1 MELWERSA
9 TLELLEG
16 LLVESTRSGRVAVVA
31 GEAGIG
37 KSVLVTEFAR
47 RCGAKAR
54 VLWGGCDRLVTP
66 RALGPLH
73 DIGRQSGGVLAE
85 RLRAGAAQ
93 EEIFAAS
100 LEELSG
106 TRGRSH
112 PVVVVEDAHWADEA
126 TLDWLVWLG
135 RRIGRLPALLV
146 VTYRDD
152 EVGAEHPIR
161 GALAALPSALVR
173 RVRLRPLSH
182 GCVAEQA
189 GRAGRDPAM
198 VYRLTGGNP
207 LLVTELLGG
216 EGPAVPSTV
225 QDLMLDRPPARR
237 TRRPRTRQASVAS
250 RSSGKIGR
258 RRFRYGSRCRS
269 WSTPPGVSASIQSAA
284 ASYSSG
290 SR

>member
-9 TLELLEG
+9 MLELLDG
-16 LLVESTRSGRVAVVA
+16 LLGECARGGRVAVVA

-37 KSVLVTEFAR
+37 KSVLVNEFAR
-47 RCGAKAR
+47 RCGARAR

-73 DIGRQSGGVLAE
+73 DIGRQTGGVLAE
-85 RLRAGAAQ
+85 RLGAGAAQ

-106 TRGRSH
+106 ATGAPTAASGPGSAAGPVAASGPVAAASRSAFAVAPAAPVP

-161 GALAALPSALVR
+161 GALAALPSAT
-173 RVRLRPLSH
+173 SGAC
-182 GCVAEQA
+182 GC
-189 GRAGRDPAM
+189 GRSR
-198 VYRLTGGNP
+198 TG
-207 LLVTELLGG
+207 
-216 EGPAVPSTV
+216 A
-225 QDLMLDRPPARR
+225 
-237 TRRPRTRQASVAS
+237 
-250 RSSGKIGR
+250 
-258 RRFRYGSRCRS
+258 
-269 WSTPPGVSASIQSAA
+269 
-284 ASYSSG
+284 
-290 SR
+290 